1 MDYGLYLTEWLLAEM
16 SVTLSKWICI
26 FLSGLRRSINSTSSS
41 ISDSR
46 SGKEKILNTIF
57 SFLEFDYLPIAFQLL
72 HLLIEIKKRDVAAL
86 TSLTKEPKMLSMTWF
101 PAARV
106 STAAGPR
113 GHVTPRVLALLLAPA
128 LSLALDLLL
137 LSFII
142 SSDIFVDKHMK
153 HKLICIDI
161 CFKTL

>member
-106 STAAGPR
+106 STVAGPR

-128 LSLALDLLL
+128 LSLALGLLL
-137 LSFII
+137 LSFKI
-142 SSDIFVDKHMK
+142 SDIFADLHRY
-153 HKLICIDI
+153 LN
-161 CFKTL
+161 

>member
-86 TSLTKEPKMLSMTWF
+86 TSLTKEPKILSMTWF

-106 STAAGPR
+106 STVASPR

-128 LSLALDLLL
+128 LSLALGLLL

-142 SSDIFVDKHMK
+142 SDIFADLHRY
-153 HKLICIDI
+153 LN
-161 CFKTL
+161 

>member
-1 MDYGLYLTEWLLAEM
+1 MDYGFYLTEWLLAEM

-72 HLLIEIKKRDVAAL
+72 HLLIEIKKRDVAL

-106 STAAGPR
+106 SSVASPR

-128 LSLALDLLL
+128 LSLALGLLL

-142 SSDIFVDKHMK
+142 NSDIFADMK
-153 HKLICIDI
+153 HLHRY
-161 CFKTL
+161 LN